1 MARLIPRRAALC
13 HAGIMVHFLRARFL
27 AFFLALSLPML
38 AQPLVHL
45 RFDNPADLAADSSGH
60 GRNGTAN
67 GNVAAR
73 GNGVSG
79 GAAQFDGAS
88 YIALDQ
94 TLNAALAGNFTL
106 SLWLETT
113 GSSGEDEGDP
123 FDGESIVAADD
134 GSAPSAALGL
144 TGSRVG
150 FGVANEQGAL
160 RSSSAVNT
168 GNFVHVV
175 VTQNAASGERA
186 VFVNGQLEATH
197 QVGGTI
203 SAQGLLALG
212 ATPSQARFFAGAVDD
227 FQVYDQ
233 ALNASAVA
241 FLHANP
247 GSAVAL
253 GVVPEPASLLLLALG
268 AVWIAALQWQRWRN
282 T

>member
-1 MARLIPRRAALC
+1 MVTFPRVRLFAL
-13 HAGIMVHFLRARFL
+13 F
-27 AFFLALSLPML
+27 LSLTLPVL
-38 AQPLVHL
+38 AQPVVHL
-45 RFDNPADLAADSSGH
+45 RFDNPANLGADSSGNN
-60 GRNGTAN
+60 RNGTAN
-67 GNVAAR
+67 GNVTSR

-94 TLNAALAGNFTL
+94 TLNAALATNFTI

-113 GSSGEDEGDP
+113 DSSGDDEGDP
-123 FDGESIVAADD
+123 FEGEGIIAADD
-134 GSAPSAALGL
+134 GSGPSVALGL

-150 FGVANEQGAL
+150 FGVANEPGAL

-168 GNFVHVV
+168 GSFVHVV

-197 QVGGTI
+197 PASGSI

-212 ATPSQARFFAGAVDD
+212 ATPSQARFFAGAMDD

-253 GVVPEPASLLLLALG
+253 AAVPEPSSLLL
-268 AVWIAALQWQRWRN
+268 IAAGAALIAVLQWQRWRN